1 MKTHT
6 EHLHLAD
13 NTRKKVIIISKTK
26 EQVKTPDQWDIFLFD
41 TTKSHLAYFNA
52 QIRSVLAD
60 PRVIAGGDLVPR
72 YALPDSPQSI
82 FIKAGSLDNAG
93 MTKDGLGI
101 EPHLFEAWKSKIED
115 AINEAISNLKANAK

>member
-13 NTRKKVIIISKTK
+13 NTRKKVIIISK
-26 EQVKTPDQWDIFLFD
+26 
-41 TTKSHLAYFNA
+41 
-52 QIRSVLAD
+52 
-60 PRVIAGGDLVPR
+60 
-72 YALPDSPQSI
+72 
-82 FIKAGSLDNAG
+82 
-93 MTKDGLGI
+93 TKDGLGI